1 MNVGV
6 FYADT
11 FEYKNT
17 KLAALH
23 DIGKAAIP
31 ELIKLA
37 RPFNRDQRLKMQMHT
52 TYDARIIETMMPHS
66 EKEDPRI
73 VMARYIA
80 LHHHQTFKG
89 KGSPRLKLKK
99 LSDMHLSISD
109 HQQSWEYEDGPW
121 KGPRP
126 SLLVAA
132 DFYRTAGMEFDVRFY
147 LIERLTFNT

>member
-37 RPFNRDQRLKMQMHT
+37 RPFNRDQRLEMQMHT

-66 EKEDPRI
+66 EKEDPRM

-109 HQQSWEYEDGPW
+109 HQQSWEYDRGREELSLSP
-121 KGPRP
+121 P
-126 SLLVAA
+126 S
-132 DFYRTAGMEFDVRFY
+132 EPCVRFSRT
-147 LIERLTFNT
+147 RLSSRWFQHRGWLASA